1 MPNLRFGLAGVL
13 LLVACGGDTSGTGA
27 TLTTATAAQTTTAAA
42 DTTTTQATPV
52 APLRG
57 FSLSPRTYEGDDF
70 IGFFELAAAHGDIV
84 ERVADA
90 LEWEEGP
97 GAAVTVVQGL
107 AEQYGYEPVF
117 VAGIFDVN
125 DGELLRPIDQVT
137 FDRYVA
143 AAAGFAVRHEPRFFG
158 LGVEIDT
165 QWRAHPDE
173 FDRFVDLFAAVADA
187 VHAASPDTMV
197 FTAFQLERLSGMH
210 GGLFGGVNDPDAA
223 AWELLE
229 RFPDADAIGFT
240 TYPGLVFA
248 DPDDIPAD
256 YYSRLVGLSGDRPIL
271 FTEMGWQAE
280 GAFGEWSGTPEHQ
293 ARFVER
299 FRELIDGVDVAFYV
313 WSFLFD
319 QEIPEPFAT
328 MGLITAD
335 GTERP
340 SWEAWVADD

>member
-1 MPNLRFGLAGVL
+1 MRSLRFGLAGLL
-13 LLVACGGDTSGTGA
+13 LLVACGGETSGTGA
-27 TLTTATAAQTTTAAA
+27 APTTAAASTTTAATSTSA
-42 DTTTTQATPV
+42 QAAPDT
-52 APLRG
+52 PLRG
-57 FSLSPRTYEGDDF
+57 FSLSPRSYEGDDF
-70 IGFFELAAAHGDIV
+70 AGFFELAAAHGDIV

-90 LEWEEGP
+90 LEWEEAP

-125 DGELLRPIDQVT
+125 DGELLRPLDQAT
-137 FDRYVA
+137 FDRYVT
-143 AAAGFAVRHEPRFFG
+143 AAAGFAERHQPRFFG

-173 FDRFVDLFAAVADA
+173 FDRFVELFAAVADA
-187 VHAASPDTMV
+187 VHTASPDTMV
-197 FTAFQLERLSGMH
+197 FTAFQLERLSGMN
-210 GGLFGGVNDPDAA
+210 GGLFGGVNDPGAA
-223 AWELLE
+223 AWELLD

-248 DPDDIPAD
+248 DPDDIPDD
-256 YYSRLVGLSGDRPIL
+256 YYSRLAGRSGGRPIL
-271 FTEMGWQAE
+271 FTEMGWQAG
-280 GAFGEWSGTPEHQ
+280 GAFGEWSGSPEHQ
-293 ARFVER
+293 ARFVSR

-319 QEIPEPFAT
+319 QAIPEPFAT

-335 GTERP
+335 GVERP
-340 SWEAWVADD
+340 GWDAWVADD